1 MDKNHSKL
9 EQEKLLSEISDSI
22 GKQIQDVMEEEN
34 EREKPELES
43 SQTEETQPDSTQTE
57 DAPTEEVQ
65 ADNEQAE
72 NGQSE
77 EAQPDNEQAE
87 NGQSEEV
94 QADNEQ
100 AENGQAEEAQPDN
113 AQTEDGQPGG
123 ENSGSTQ
130 TDADGQP
137 DVTAPDGTAEGENP
151 PKKKKMSRRKKVVLG
166 ILGTI
171 TVLVIALLVFIN
183 HELNQ
188 INYET
193 RDDISY
199 AKSTA
204 TTTVAPVSATPEP
217 ESKEVIN
224 ILLIG
229 EESIHDGDGNGRS
242 DSMMIA
248 TINCEQK
255 TLKLTSL
262 MRDIYVDI
270 PGYSKNKL
278 NAAFH
283 NGGGFLAVDT
293 IEQNFN
299 VDLAG
304 YVRVDFEAFETI
316 VDKLGGVEIELT
328 SSEAYYLN
336 RTNYISDP
344 SSRNVREGTQ
354 VLNGSQALGYC
365 RVRYQTASDGEHDD
379 FGRTYRQRTVL
390 KAIFDKY
397 KSKNPVEMVSIG
409 TDLLPYV
416 TTNLTKSQLVS
427 YLTTAASFGTMELET
442 LRIPVDNSHY
452 GDKDYCGSVRRYVL
466 KIDFDVNNAAL
477 QEFIYGIPSGPAITS
492 GSSVTAAGGTGGVSA
507 AGTSGYG
514 QN

>member
-9 EQEKLLSEISDSI
+9 EQEQLLSEISDSI
-22 GKQIQDVMEEEN
+22 GRQVQNVMERENDTVREKEEQASEEKQPEGSHIEGQEPEEVQIEGQEPEEVQPEEVQKEEMRPEGESENDAVSGETVMEEN
-34 EREKPELES
+34 
-43 SQTEETQPDSTQTE
+43 TE
-57 DAPTEEVQ
+57 DT
-65 ADNEQAE
+65 
-72 NGQSE
+72 
-77 EAQPDNEQAE
+77 
-87 NGQSEEV
+87 
-94 QADNEQ
+94 
-100 AENGQAEEAQPDN
+100 
-113 AQTEDGQPGG
+113 
-123 ENSGSTQ
+123 
-130 TDADGQP
+130 
-137 DVTAPDGTAEGENP
+137 P
-151 PKKKKMSRRKKVVLG
+151 PVKKKMSTRKKVLLG
-166 ILGTI
+166 IAGTFAVLAI
-171 TVLVIALLVFIN
+171 ALVIFVN
-183 HELNQ
+183 YELNQ

-193 RDDISY
+193 RADVTY
-199 AKSTA
+199 ATSTGTA
-204 TTTVAPVSATPEP
+204 TPAPTPEP
-217 ESKEVIN
+217 INKDVIN

-270 PGYSKNKL
+270 PGYGKNKL

-283 NGGGFLAVDT
+283 NGGGFLTMDT
-293 IEQNFN
+293 IEQNFD
-299 VDLAG
+299 VDLDG
-304 YVRVDFEAFETI
+304 YVRVDFDAFETI

-344 SSRNVREGTQ
+344 ASRNVREGSQ

-397 KSKNPVEMVSIG
+397 KTKNPVEMVSIG

-416 TTNLTKSQLVS
+416 TTNLTKSQLIS

-442 LRIPVDNSHY
+442 LRIPVDGSHY

-466 KIDFDVNNAAL
+466 KIDYDINNAAI
-477 QEFIYGIPSGPAITS
+477 QEFIYGTSPEPETTS
-492 GSSVTAAGGTGGVSA
+492 GGAVT
-507 AGTSGYG
+507 TSGD
-514 QN
+514 

>member
-1 MDKNHSKL
+1 MDKKHSKL
-9 EQEKLLSEISDSI
+9 EQEQLLSEINDSI
-22 GKQIQDVMEEEN
+22 GKQIQDVMEQGKDTTEEKMEVNPEGAEEVSLQEEPKEEASTPEGERAEN
-34 EREKPELES
+34 ENVQIDNPQPEVLQGDG
-43 SQTEETQPDSTQTE
+43 SQPGDTQGDEPQPEETQPE
-57 DAPTEEVQ
+57 DLKPETMPEERMHSGETGIE
-65 ADNEQAE
+65 EQ
-72 NGQSE
+72 
-77 EAQPDNEQAE
+77 
-87 NGQSEEV
+87 
-94 QADNEQ
+94 
-100 AENGQAEEAQPDN
+100 
-113 AQTEDGQPGG
+113 
-123 ENSGSTQ
+123 
-130 TDADGQP
+130 
-137 DVTAPDGTAEGENP
+137 P
-151 PKKKKMSRRKKVVLG
+151 PAKKKVSIRKKVILG

-171 TVLVIALLVFIN
+171 AVLAIALVVFVN
-183 HELNQ
+183 YELNQ

-193 RDDISY
+193 REDVAFATSTG
-199 AKSTA
+199 TA
-204 TTTVAPVSATPEP
+204 TPAPSHTPEP
-217 ESKEVIN
+217 ENKEVIN

-229 EESIHDGDGNGRS
+229 EESIYDGDGNGRS

-255 TLKLTSL
+255 SLKLTSL

-283 NGGGFLAVDT
+283 NGGGFLTMDT

-299 VDLAG
+299 VDIDG

-344 SSRNVREGTQ
+344 ASRNVKEGTQ
-354 VLNGSQALGYC
+354 ILNGSQALGYC

-397 KSKNPVEMVSIG
+397 KSKSPVEMVSIG

-442 LRIPVDNSHY
+442 LRIPVDGSHY

-477 QEFIYGIPSGPAITS
+477 QEFIYGTASGSEITS
-492 GSSVTAAGGTGGVSA
+492 GGAVTTSGGTPDGA
-507 AGTSGYG
+507 ANGGTSSY
-514 QN
+514 